1 MRCLMVRSPRMAA
14 SCLLTGLV
22 VAPACGGDEQD
33 VGLYTTSTTNSES
46 GTSEASSGASDA
58 GSADAS
64 TTDGTEGTGSS
75 DATDTS
81 DAESDASTGTSTGP
95 LLDVDPGT
103 GTATSGETGGSA
115 CEKVDFLFVIDNSG
129 SMTDEQQNLGTSFP
143 GFINAIQGT
152 LMAQDYHIMAVDTD
166 AASVGASSI
175 SISNGEVSCE
185 THPTCCIG
193 ICNGIGGIFISPP
206 PTVCNGEPCSNFPLP
221 TGCEATL
228 GSGRDY
234 DQNGDSCNIEGG
246 LRYMTDTQPDLVGT
260 FQCAALVGPNGDGLE
275 LPMDAM
281 RAAIGVESE
290 MDGCNEGFL
299 RDDAVL
305 VVVFITDEDDDGQ
318 SMGNPAEWKDYLVA
332 AKGGN
337 EEAVV
342 VLGLIADEGFSGGG
356 VCQDTGDAP
365 VLRSFAESF
374 TYGQWGSVCEPDY
387 TQFFIDAVS
396 VIDTACDDFIPPD

>member
-1 MRCLMVRSPRMAA
+1 VGA
-14 SCLLTGLV
+14 SIFLV
-22 VAPACGGDEQD
+22 GACFAPGCGGNDED
-33 VGLYTTSTTNSES
+33 VGLYTTSSTNGEVSTGDASTGASES
-46 GTSEASSGASDA
+46 GTAGVTTNDESEASG
-58 GSADAS
+58 GN
-64 TTDGTEGTGSS
+64 
-75 DATDTS
+75 DATDTN
-81 DAESDASTGTSTGP
+81 DGESDESTGSTSTGP

-115 CEKVDFLFVIDNSG
+115 CEKVDFLFVVDNSG
-129 SMTDEQQNLGTSFP
+129 SMSDEQQNLGTSFP
-143 GFINAIQGT
+143 GFISAIQGT

-175 SISNGEVSCE
+175 GISNGEVTCE

-193 ICNGIGGIFISPP
+193 ICNGLGGISISPP
-206 PTVCNGEPCSNFPLP
+206 PTVCNGEPCANFPLP

-234 DQNGDSCNIEGG
+234 DQNGDSCNIDGG
-246 LRYMTDTQPDLVGT
+246 LRYMTDTQSDLVGT

-318 SMGNPAEWKDYLVA
+318 SMGNPSEWKDYLVQ

-342 VLGLIADEGFSGGG
+342 VLGLIADEGYMGGG
-356 VCQDTGDAP
+356 VCQDNGDAP
-365 VLRSFAESF
+365 ILRSFAESF